1 MAEVIKE
8 IKYESLKNFID
19 DISYN
24 GELYKIF
31 ERNYIFRGLSS
42 DKYNLIPNALREEE
56 QESLWKLSGCSGA
69 LLNYE
74 FEQIMIEFMLLQRF
88 FNKCD
93 YNGLSIPNV
102 NRLRADMI
110 INIGVDALLR
120 TDTCTNPGTWIPDDL
135 FEIAGIAQHYGIPT
149 RLLDWTQDIF
159 VALYFAASGAL
170 KIKGNHQKES
180 KYMVIWALNSTLVD
194 TFKYKKPLKIIIPQY
209 NSNPN
214 LCAQKG
220 LFTLWQVKIPI
231 KKYFIIDTNVL
242 INRTPLD
249 TLISNETEF
258 KEIYGVLYKILIP
271 KSEAKNLYDYLRH
284 LGYDASRLFPGY
296 SGIRQCIEEDSL
308 FFDCKTVPYPPL
320 KGENE

>member
-8 IKYESLKNFID
+8 IKYESLTNFID

-24 GELYKIF
+24 GKLYNAF

-42 DKYNLIPNALREEE
+42 DKYNLIPNALRQEE
-56 QESLWKLSGCSGA
+56 QESLWKLSGHGGA
-69 LLNYE
+69 MPDWE
-74 FEQIMIEFMLLQRF
+74 FDQIRIEFALLQRF

-93 YNGLSIPNV
+93 YSGLSIPNV
-102 NRLRADMI
+102 HRLRADMI
-110 INIGVDALLR
+110 IKLGIDTLLR
-120 TDTCTNPGTWIPDDL
+120 TNTWIPDDL

-149 RLLDWTQDIF
+149 RLLDWTQDLF

-170 KIKGNHQKES
+170 KENHKKKS

-194 TFKYKKPLKIIIPQY
+194 TFRYEKPLKIIIPQY
-209 NSNPN
+209 NSNSN

-231 KKYFIIDTNVL
+231 KGDDPFKIDTSVFV
-242 INRTPLD
+242 NRTPLD
-249 TLISNETEF
+249 TLINNEP
-258 KEIYGVLYKILIP
+258 EICEIDHVLYKILIP
-271 KSEAKNLYDYLRH
+271 ISEAKNLYGYLRH

-308 FFDCKTVPYPPL
+308 FFDMKTCPYPP
-320 KGENE
+320 KNEKDK